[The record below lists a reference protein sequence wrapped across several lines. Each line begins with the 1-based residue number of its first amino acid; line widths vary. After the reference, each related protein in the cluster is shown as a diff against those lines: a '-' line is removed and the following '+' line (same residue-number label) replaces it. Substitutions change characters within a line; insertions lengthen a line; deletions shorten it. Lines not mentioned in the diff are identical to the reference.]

1 MKLFK
6 SKWMSFLLLGIIL
19 LIIAAAYIMREY
31 NRKVSDTSTMEA
43 VYAPSAEELFSAFS
57 KNENEANQKYLDKA
71 VVVNGN
77 VKEFNK
83 EEDGAVT
90 IVLDVASGMS
100 SVRCS
105 MDSAHAATLPEIPV
119 GNSIAIKGICTGYT
133 SDELVGSDVIL
144 SRCVINK

>member
-6 SKWMSFLLLGIIL
+6 SKWMRFLLAGIIL
-19 LIIAAAYIMREY
+19 LISTGAYVMREY

-43 VYAPSAEELFSAFS
+43 AYTPSADELFMAFS

-71 VVVNGN
+71 VVVKGN
-77 VKEFNK
+77 IKQFDK
-83 EEDGAVT
+83 DEEGAVT

-105 MDSAHAATLPEIPV
+105 MDSTHAATLPEIPV
-119 GNSIAIKGICTGYT
+119 GTSIAIKGICTGYT
-133 SDELVGSDVIL
+133 ADELVGSDVIL